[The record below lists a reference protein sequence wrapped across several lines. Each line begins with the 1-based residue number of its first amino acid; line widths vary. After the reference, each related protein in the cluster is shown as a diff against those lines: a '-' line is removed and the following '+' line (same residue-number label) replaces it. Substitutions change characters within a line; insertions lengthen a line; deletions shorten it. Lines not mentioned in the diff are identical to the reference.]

1 MALYTQG
8 QVSQILS
15 NAPAVDPNLI
25 WRQMGG
31 VSYFGGATQDVYIA
45 AQQYNNMWYTYENA
59 PCLYRELYLNPYLE
73 AWQEGG
79 GAVTPTATEVLV
91 PQASVNAQ
99 TGIVEGTTA
108 ARMPATT
115 TPVGNVK
122 AGALAGRLPIGT
134 LVAGTAI
141 GAGVG
146 LKEVATHREFWDDL
160 SNAVFNDIKNPAN
173 VGNWLNFPE
182 TETANV
188 IWRCMEDGSIQAY
201 CDKRDMDAVINRLY
215 QFDAFNVADHFDPEI
230 ITPGRQHVDVN
241 GINSGYLMEIAREA
255 GYGQYPVIAGFYSAV
270 MARYTQ
276 TTVAEFSVNPNG
288 DGFFNVNM
296 KCYNLTSGDYDVSY
310 VSGVPNISIPNE
322 SKIGTATAT
331 INRSTGEI
339 GAIQWSDGYV
349 AGTTIRTNVTIT
361 PGTYGNTGVTSNM
374 GTLMIPKNPNV
385 IYNGTDQLPPADP
398 NDFWLTFADWLAN
411 AFSVTAYNP
420 LTNANETTTYV
431 PFTAPENNWQIED
444 ITGDQSRVWQGLY
457 DFVSP
462 FTSPTT
468 DPVNNPS
475 PWIFESIGNFTSPDM
490 KTPDPTPWD
499 NNPKFPTPTPTPNG
513 STPTIAVPTSGVA
526 SGNKLYTVYN
536 PTQAEVDALGG
547 YLWTQN
553 IIELISQF
561 FKNNPL
567 EAIIS
572 LHMIYCTPT
581 TGTRKNIILGYLD
594 SGVAANTVTSQY
606 EDLACGYVDVPE
618 MYGNVLDYTGVA
630 VQVFLP
636 FVGFRVL
643 KTKEVMGRRIEIDYK
658 IDVYTGVCLAMI
670 YAISANTRQLL
681 YTFEGNCSVQIP
693 LTAADRTRLIAGL
706 TTAGISAFTGNP
718 AGVVGGIASIGTNIE
733 RSGSFSGNAGAMGVK
748 KPYIIITRAIDA
760 QASHYNTLYGYPLN
774 KYGYLRNFRGYTRV
788 QSVHVDIPGATDNEK
803 SLIESAL
810 KSGIKI

>member
-1 MALYTQG
+1 MALYNAG
-8 QVSQILS
+8 QITEALT

-31 VSYFGGATQDVYIA
+31 VSYFGGATQDVYTA
-45 AQQYNNMWYTYENA
+45 AQQYSNMWYTYENA
-59 PCLYRELYLNPYLE
+59 PCMYRELYLNPYLE

-122 AGALAGRLPIGT
+122 AGALAGRIPIGT
-134 LVAGTAI
+134 LIAGTAI

-160 SNAVFNDIKNPAN
+160 SDAVFNDLKNPDTYIYKPLA
-173 VGNWLNFPE
+173 E

-188 IWRCMEDGSIQAY
+188 IWRCMEDGSIQGY
-201 CDKRDMDAVINRLY
+201 CDKRDIDSVVNRLY
-215 QFDAFNVADHFDPEI
+215 QFDAFNVVDSIEYDIDHTGTQTI
-230 ITPGRQHVDVN
+230 V
-241 GINSGYLMEIAREA
+241 SGEHNVGFLFRAA
-255 GYGQYPVIAGFYSAV
+255 SLLGLTSYPNLAAFYSLAV
-270 MARYTQ
+270 NTFGSQANIYSCQVNYNDTYGVLYVRVNCY
-276 TTVAEFSVNPNG
+276 SVP
-288 DGFFNVNM
+288 DGVYNVQ
-296 KCYNLTSGDYDVSY
+296 YDGEYFV
-310 VSGVPNISIPNE
+310 GTDTAHR
-322 SKIGTATAT
+322 IGYAAGQIAMDT
-331 INRSTGEI
+331 
-339 GAIQWSDGYV
+339 GAI
-349 AGTTIRTNVTIT
+349 IEI
-361 PGTYGNTGVTSNM
+361 NTGTGGMSDRVYGGEYVQESGISHLARVSNL
-374 GTLMIPKNPNV
+374 GSFYHAKNENV

-398 NDFWLTFADWLAN
+398 NDFWSTFATWLAN
-411 AFSVTAYNP
+411 GFNVTAYNP

-431 PFTAPENNWQIED
+431 PFTAPENNWQIQD

-462 FTSPTT
+462 FTTPTT
-468 DPVNNPS
+468 DPINNPS
-475 PWIFESIGNFTSPDM
+475 PWIFESIGNFTNPGA

-499 NNPKFPTPTPTPNG
+499 NTPKFPTPTPTPNG
-513 STPTIAVPTSGVA
+513 SSPTISAPTSGVA

-536 PTQAEVDALGG
+536 PTQSEVDALGG

-572 LHMIYCTPT
+572 LHLIYCTPT

-594 SGVAANTVTSQY
+594 SNVAANTVTSQY

-788 QSVHVDIPGATDNEK
+788 QSVHVDIPGATDREK
-803 SLIESAL
+803 TMIESAL